1 MWCENARNRQ
11 GMKAAYVFQ
20 FLSLTIAL
28 SIGLGAVLASAFRA
42 DIGRNW
48 DSKRCDPGVVATA
61 GFFKPST
68 DTRTAA
74 QFARDN
80 WSFCQKEYVQT
91 AIRQAAAVPKEL
103 ADAEGAVVGI
113 MREISSIVA
122 DVFFDL
128 WNFCYEAY
136 SAFMDRMKGV
146 AKLFHNFMIQLHSIV
161 GRLQAAALSIVFGL
175 ISMIAAYI
183 SATQLVLIVA
193 IIIIGILIALQIILF
208 FLLLPISGLIITITA
223 IISVVVVAI
232 ATAIAAAMV
241 AELFTPGACFAAG
254 TRVLTSSGLAAPI
267 ETIRVGDRLR
277 DGSTVTA
284 THRFRLKERFW
295 IIDGISVTGDH
306 LVQDPER
313 PDRRIRVRDHPDATL
328 VLDSG
333 EAPEVDLWCLTT
345 THRRIPVQGLSQA
358 HVFADWEELDDSD
371 EEGKRAWYAAVW
383 RSLNPGLAPAAHPV
397 KRALDSEAGV
407 SPDCQIPVAS
417 WWGRRQLRRAVDV
430 KLGDLVYTRAGVL
443 TRVIGRVELAGDQS
457 TDAVELPDPVHGPQL
472 VSIGSWVRGANELL
486 WRQPVAQRA
495 RDLHPARW
503 IHFYTAAGEFQV
515 GSGAWVLRDASD
527 VGLANLSDLVDE
539 VVLGS
544 TSAETKNQYAI

>member
-1 MWCENARNRQ
+1 
-11 GMKAAYVFQ
+11 MKAGDVFQ
-20 FLSLTIAL
+20 FLALTLAL
-28 SIGLGAVLASAFRA
+28 CIGLGATLAGAYRA

-48 DSKRCDPGVVATA
+48 TSRRCDPGVVAMA
-61 GFFKPST
+61 GFFKPAT

-74 QFARDN
+74 QFASDN
-80 WSFCQKEYVQT
+80 WSFCQKEYVQS
-91 AIRQAAAVPKEL
+91 AIRQAAAIPKEL
-103 ADAEGAVVGI
+103 ADAEGAVANTMRGI
-113 MREISSIVA
+113 ASAVA
-122 DVFFDL
+122 DVFFDV
-128 WNFCYEAY
+128 WKFCYEAY

-254 TRVLTSSGLAAPI
+254 TRVLLASGVAAPI
-267 ETIRVGDRLR
+267 ETVRVGDRLR

-284 THRFRLKERFW
+284 THRFRLRERFW
-295 IIDGISVTGDH
+295 TLDGIRVTGDH
-306 LVQDPER
+306 LVQDPET
-313 PDRRIRVRDHPDATL
+313 PARRIRVRDHPDANL
-328 VLDSG
+328 VMDSD
-333 EAPEVDLWCLTT
+333 EPPEVDLWCLTT
-345 THRRIPVQGLSQA
+345 TGRRIPVQGRTSA
-358 HVFADWEELDDSD
+358 HVFADWEELDDGD
-371 EEGKRAWYAAVW
+371 EVGKRAWYTAVW
-383 RSLNPGLAPAAHPV
+383 RTLNPGLSPAAHPV
-397 KRALDSEAGV
+397 QRALDSEAGI

-417 WWGRRQLRRAVDV
+417 WFGRKILRRATDI
-430 KLGDLVYTRAGVL
+430 KLGDMVYTRSGAL

-472 VSIGSWVRGANELL
+472 VSIGSWTRGTGELV
-486 WRQPVAQRA
+486 WRQPVAMTA

-515 GSGAWVLRDASD
+515 GSGAWTVRDASD
-527 VGLANLSDLVDE
+527 VGLANLEELVDE
-539 VVLGS
+539 VVLGAAADENK
-544 TSAETKNQYAI
+544 TTI